1 MAAEQGREGDGGVW
15 MKENIWEK
23 LSAQNR
29 TQYTRCLIILTSLP
43 PSLEDTVRPT
53 CDFLKVKDFRNGV

>member
-1 MAAEQGREGDGGVW
+1 

-29 TQYTRCLIILTSLP
+29 AQYTRCLIILTSLP

-53 CDFLKVKDFRNGV
+53 CDFLEVKDFRNGV

>member
-1 MAAEQGREGDGGVW
+1 MAAEQGREDDGRVW

-29 TQYTRCLIILTSLP
+29 TQYT
-43 PSLEDTVRPT
+43 
-53 CDFLKVKDFRNGV
+53 